1 MTKSKSLRHRSFL
14 LLPLLLLTASAAAQ
28 APSLRD
34 EAWQLL
40 RQGTQEKGTE
50 ARAAAVGIL
59 GLLRGNTRAAAMAEK
74 ALGDPKPQVRAAAAT
89 ALGAM
94 RAARSAPKLR
104 DVMNDPEPAVA
115 LAAASALLQLKDD
128 AGYDVY
134 YAVLTGQRKGKKGLI
149 AGQMETLHDTKKLA
163 QLGIEE
169 GIGFIPFAGIGW
181 SVLKMVTKDDTSPLR
196 AAAARQ
202 LAMDA
207 DPASG
212 DALLAAASDKSW
224 VVRAAALEALA
235 LRGDA
240 SLLPPVAEHMKDEK
254 DVVRWAAA
262 ACVIRLNNLAAVQPP
277 PTQ

>member
-1 MTKSKSLRHRSFL
+1 
-14 LLPLLLLTASAAAQ
+14 
-28 APSLRD
+28 
-34 EAWQLL
+34 
-40 RQGTQEKGTE
+40 
-50 ARAAAVGIL
+50 
-59 GLLRGNTRAAAMAEK
+59 MAEK